1 MPKALTVIY
10 KILQIFLL
18 SVFFVWTAYFL
29 AHLTNFL
36 LSFAVESVNGHSN
49 IYTFSQF
56 ERPYL
61 QVFNHLSFFG
71 LLFLTYSFIGSLE
84 GKGREILED
93 SFFSDLF
100 TSIKETWRL
109 VIFTVF
115 YLPVSLFVLIGIIN
129 SQMMQFWVE
138 NNGNSIPLFFI
149 LASIIT
155 YLLVLFIRNKLLEW
169 ELERIYI
176 QKK

>member
-1 MPKALTVIY
+1 
-10 KILQIFLL
+10 
-18 SVFFVWTAYFL
+18 
-29 AHLTNFL
+29 
-36 LSFAVESVNGHSN
+36 
-49 IYTFSQF
+49 
-56 ERPYL
+56 
-61 QVFNHLSFFG
+61 
-71 LLFLTYSFIGSLE
+71 LFLTYSFIGSLE

-169 ELERIYI
+169 ERERIYI